1 MHNIYFHH
9 YHYYWWETKRK
20 WKWTESHRIIIRPK
34 KKMEYKSQFVNI
46 ENENFSHF
54 SNWFLE
60 SFSFHSTTT
69 TTTKKM
75 NLSEYN
81 RIQCV
86 RVCACKTVIQ
96 DHQILERKK
105 NDKVWL
111 CDNFDVFIKKKFFH
125 SKTNLILFWW
135 NSIISH
141 FFFQQNVKTNLT
153 FFYFFATWQ
162 LSR

>member
-1 MHNIYFHH
+1 MRNEKKMKMNGITQNHH
-9 YHYYWWETKRK
+9 QT
-20 WKWTESHRIIIRPK
+20 K

-60 SFSFHSTTT
+60 SFSFHSTT

-105 NDKVWL
+105 NDKV
-111 CDNFDVFIKKKFFH
+111 
-125 SKTNLILFWW
+125 
-135 NSIISH
+135 
-141 FFFQQNVKTNLT
+141 
-153 FFYFFATWQ
+153 
-162 LSR
+162 